1 MHAPPYKCCVQVPA
15 RRIGKDQTNLNR
27 SHHSSSSV
35 KAVSRGGGHNI
46 RLLLSHLS
54 LSLDFSREREK
65 DAWATRLCV
74 TCALQVALHLSSQR
88 AHFSFDFEDGRCV
101 RFERHGFQYVSR
113 RGPPLVRLASERF
126 FRSRSGPGPTGG
138 HLPQRKL
145 HSSPP
150 PEKQKIRESRL
161 KIHA

>member
-35 KAVSRGGGHNI
+35 KA
-46 RLLLSHLS
+46 
-54 LSLDFSREREK
+54 
-65 DAWATRLCV
+65 
-74 TCALQVALHLSSQR
+74 VALHLSSQR